1 MTVLKAVSDL
11 ERMGDHAVS
20 IAKATIRMK
29 GEVRI
34 QSVEEEIS
42 KMGREVKDFVEA
54 TLDVYLKGDVD
65 LAYEVASRDE
75 VINHYFDSIQELA
88 TEETGINR

>member
-42 KMGREVKDFVEA
+42 KMGQMCI
-54 TLDVYLKGDVD
+54 
-65 LAYEVASRDE
+65 RDR
-75 VINHYFDSIQELA
+75 S
-88 TEETGINR
+88 